1 MKKNVRS
8 LSITLIQLFVTK
20 TIDVVYAVIQCNL
33 YVILY
38 IINFFYCSV
47 NKEHAS
53 QFQLSSETLVTAS

>member
-8 LSITLIQLFVTK
+8 LSITVIQLFVTK

-38 IINFFYCSV
+38 IINFF
-47 NKEHAS
+47 
-53 QFQLSSETLVTAS
+53 LL

>member
-1 MKKNVRS
+1 MKKNVCS
-8 LSITLIQLFVTK
+8 LSITVIQLFVTK

-38 IINFFYCSV
+38 IIIFFYCSV